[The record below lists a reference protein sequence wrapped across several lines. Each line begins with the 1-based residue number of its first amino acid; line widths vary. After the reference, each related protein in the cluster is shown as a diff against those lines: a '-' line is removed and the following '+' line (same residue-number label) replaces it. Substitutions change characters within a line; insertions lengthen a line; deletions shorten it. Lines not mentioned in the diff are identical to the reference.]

1 MAEFTLGVLGG
12 CLSHQRGVPPSQLYH
27 RRLARQLRARGAGP
41 LRVRIARDFEQSHV
55 DRLEQLLHTAHLDGV
70 LVHVRSEF
78 TRKASLITIQVRADG
93 IHYYWHPFLLRQ
105 RQHGWAEVEAQQFS
119 TCREMY
125 RRLRPSASH
134 ELTPGPTQLPAD
146 SAASLPGATRLAGIP
161 IRDAFYAAGALVG
174 LHRWAINDE
183 LRMLRDLARR
193 CEQLQLPLLVLGP
206 GRRPCNGWLDQL
218 CQRCDR
224 QLQTELAQ
232 WTLPYCSL
240 PDTEDRA
247 GCSLYGADGFHF
259 TPAGHCYV
267 ADRLLAGISGLM
279 TNATGHTSQPHAK
292 SIAHTFLNICKL
304 P

>member
-1 MAEFTLGVLGG
+1 MAEFTLGVVGG

-55 DRLEQLLHTAHLDGV
+55 ERLERLLQTAHLDGV

-105 RQHGWAEVEAQQFS
+105 RQYGWAEVEAQQFS
-119 TCREMY
+119 TCRELY
-125 RRLRPSASH
+125 RRLRSPAA
-134 ELTPGPTQLPAD
+134 TPPTPAPPGLPAD
-146 SAASLPGATRLAGIP
+146 SESSLPAATRLAGIP

-193 CEQLQLPLLVLGP
+193 FEQLQLPLLVLGP

-224 QLQTELAQ
+224 QLQTELVQ

-240 PDTEDRA
+240 PDTVNRA
-247 GCSLYGADGFHF
+247 GVPLYGADGFHF
-259 TPAGHCYV
+259 TPAGHAYV
-267 ADRLLAGISGLM
+267 ADRLLEEISGLM
-279 TNATGHTSQPHAK
+279 NNAIVHTSRSHVK
-292 SIAHTFLNICKL
+292 STAHSFLNICKL
-304 P
+304 S

>member
-1 MAEFTLGVLGG
+1 MSTWLRFVPSRPGMTAEFTLGVLGG

-27 RRLARQLRARGAGP
+27 RRLARQLRARGAGT

-55 DRLEQLLHTAHLDGV
+55 ARLERLLHRAHLDGV

-105 RQHGWAEVEAQQFS
+105 RQYGWAEVEAQQFS

-125 RRLRPSASH
+125 RRLRSPAPPPPS
-134 ELTPGPTQLPAD
+134 PGPTELPAD

-183 LRMLRDLARR
+183 LRMLRDLSSR
-193 CEQLQLPLLVLGP
+193 CQQLKLPLLVLGP

-224 QLQTELAQ
+224 QLQTELGQ
-232 WTLPYCSL
+232 WPLPYCSL
-240 PDTEDRA
+240 PDTENQA
-247 GCSLYGADGFHF
+247 GCSLYGDDGFHF
-259 TPAGHCYV
+259 TPAGHGYV
-267 ADRLLAGISGLM
+267 ADRLLEGIQHLM
-279 TNATGHTSQPHAK
+279 S
-292 SIAHTFLNICKL
+292 
-304 P
+304 

>member
-55 DRLEQLLHTAHLDGV
+55 ARLEQLLHTAHLDGV

-105 RQHGWAEVEAQQFS
+105 RQYGWAEVEAQQFS

-134 ELTPGPTQLPAD
+134 ELTPGRN
-146 SAASLPGATRLAGIP
+146 SAASGFSGVSAWCH
-161 IRDAFYAAGALVG
+161 AAGGDPDPRCL
-174 LHRWAINDE
+174 LC
-183 LRMLRDLARR
+183 RR
-193 CEQLQLPLLVLGP
+193 CAGGAASLG
-206 GRRPCNGWLDQL
+206 DQ
-218 CQRCDR
+218 R
-224 QLQTELAQ
+224 
-232 WTLPYCSL
+232 
-240 PDTEDRA
+240 
-247 GCSLYGADGFHF
+247 
-259 TPAGHCYV
+259 
-267 ADRLLAGISGLM
+267 
-279 TNATGHTSQPHAK
+279 
-292 SIAHTFLNICKL
+292 
-304 P
+304 